1 MRVIAFGKWEM
12 ERGVRA
18 KDCVC
23 VFLNNPMELADSVN
37 DVHA

>member
-1 MRVIAFGKWEM
+1 MKVIAFGKWGM

-23 VFLNNPMELADSVN
+23 VFLNNPYGTDSVN